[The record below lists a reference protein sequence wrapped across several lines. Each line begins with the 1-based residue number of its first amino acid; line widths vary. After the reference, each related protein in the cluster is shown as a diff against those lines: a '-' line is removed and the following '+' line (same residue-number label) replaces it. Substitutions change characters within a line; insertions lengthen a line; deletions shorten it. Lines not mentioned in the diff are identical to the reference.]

1 MILNHIE
8 TSDVFAFE
16 VFCFEIYICFTN
28 TTNKPCQGLS
38 QKIIIFKNHKTKT
51 MNSASQLAK
60 RFREVLLDG
69 FWIANTNFKDQLT
82 DVTWKQAVTKVDSL
96 NTIAMLTFHIHY
108 YIAGIVNVLEGG
120 ALEIKDQFSF
130 DLPPIE
136 SEEQWKDLLIRLWT
150 DSEKFASLVEKISD
164 DKLDDIFVD
173 EKYGTYR
180 RNIDGMIE
188 HSYYHLG
195 QISLIKKLLAHQ

>member
-1 MILNHIE
+1 
-8 TSDVFAFE
+8 
-16 VFCFEIYICFTN
+16 
-28 TTNKPCQGLS
+28 
-38 QKIIIFKNHKTKT
+38 
-51 MNSASQLAK
+51 MNLASQLAK

-69 FWIANTNFKDQLT
+69 LWIANTNFKDQLSA
-82 DVTWKQAVTKVDSL
+82 VTWEQAVTKVDSL

-108 YIAGIVNVLEGG
+108 YIAGVLNVLKGG
-120 ALEIKDQFSF
+120 DLEIKDQFSF

-136 SEEQWKDLLIRLWT
+136 SEEQWQDLLNRLWT
-150 DSEKFASLVEKISD
+150 DSEKLASLVEQIPD
-164 DKLDDIFVD
+164 DKLDEVFVD

-195 QISLIKKLLAHQ
+195 QITLIKKMLTHP

>member
-1 MILNHIE
+1 MSSTI
-8 TSDVFAFE
+8 
-16 VFCFEIYICFTN
+16 
-28 TTNKPCQGLS
+28 QLS
-38 QKIIIFKNHKTKT
+38 
-51 MNSASQLAK
+51 K

-69 FWIANTNFKDQLT
+69 YWIANTNFKDKLS
-82 DVTWKQAVTKVDSL
+82 DVTWEQAIAKIDSL

-120 ALEIKDQFSF
+120 ELEIKDQFSF

-136 SEEQWKDLLIRLWT
+136 SAEQWEALLNRLWT
-150 DSEKFASLVEKISD
+150 DSEKFASLVEQMADS
-164 DKLDDIFVD
+164 KLDEVFVD

-188 HSYYHLG
+188 HAYYHLG
-195 QISLIKKLLAHQ
+195 QITLIKKMLTHL

>member
-1 MILNHIE
+1 MSSTI
-8 TSDVFAFE
+8 
-16 VFCFEIYICFTN
+16 
-28 TTNKPCQGLS
+28 QLS
-38 QKIIIFKNHKTKT
+38 
-51 MNSASQLAK
+51 K

-69 FWIANTNFKDQLT
+69 YWIANTNFKDKLSE
-82 DVTWKQAVTKVDSL
+82 VTWEQAIAKIDSL

-120 ALEIKDQFSF
+120 ELEIKDQFSF

-136 SEEQWKDLLIRLWT
+136 SAEQWEALLNRLWT
-150 DSEKFASLVEKISD
+150 DSEKFALLVEQMADS
-164 DKLDDIFVD
+164 KLDEVFVD

-188 HSYYHLG
+188 HAYYHLG
-195 QISLIKKLLAHQ
+195 QITLIKKMLTHL